1 MSKNRDSRDKEQK
14 TVPIDPEGEQRELE
28 AAGWERMDVQGKV
41 LWVNPQSGHRYPQG
55 PAIRRLRQMIQE
67 EAEQGRGEGRG
78 VSEKELGRLRQA
90 VARLLDAQEDASD
103 AARRGL
109 ELRRGDFEDEESSEA
124 SGRLEELLVD
134 VLDILEGAT
143 DDVRGILGD
152 VVEDE
157 ARRAQEEVERIEA
170 QRLRLSEAV
179 MKGDEKALE
188 EDRRLELRIR
198 ELAGR
203 QTGGDQDERRVTEAP

>member
-1 MSKNRDSRDKEQK
+1 MPTEEKEANVEEVAPDEAPVEAYSATGFPILEEKAFWTGWGRKAGGYSVNTNRDSRDKEQK

-28 AAGWERMDVQGKV
+28 AAGWERLDVQGKV

-55 PAIRRLRQMIQE
+55 PAIRRLRQIQE

-109 ELRRGDFEDEESSEA
+109 EHEREDVDYEESSA
-124 SGRLEELLVD
+124 VSARLEEALVD
-134 VLDILEGAT
+134 ILDILEGALS
-143 DDVRGILGD
+143 DVRAILED
-152 VVEDE
+152 NVE
-157 ARRAQEEVERIEA
+157 
-170 QRLRLSEAV
+170 
-179 MKGDEKALE
+179 
-188 EDRRLELRIR
+188 
-198 ELAGR
+198 
-203 QTGGDQDERRVTEAP
+203 

>member
-1 MSKNRDSRDKEQK
+1 MSKNRDSRDKEPK

-28 AAGWERMDVQGKV
+28 AAGWERLDVQGKV

-55 PAIRRLRQMIQE
+55 PAIRRLRQIQE

-78 VSEKELGRLRQA
+78 VSVKELGRLRQA

-134 VLDILEGAT
+134 VLDILEGAA

-152 VVEDE
+152 VAEDE
-157 ARRAQEEVERIEA
+157 ARRAREEVERIEA

>member
-1 MSKNRDSRDKEQK
+1 MPTEEKEANVEEVAPDEALMEAYSATGFPILGEKAFWTGWGRKAGGYSVSKNRDSRDKEQK

-55 PAIRRLRQMIQE
+55 PAIRRLRQIQE

-109 ELRRGDFEDEESSEA
+109 EHEREDVDYEESSA
-124 SGRLEELLVD
+124 VSTRLEEALVD
-134 VLDILEGAT
+134 ILNILEGALS
-143 DDVRGILGD
+143 DVRAILED
-152 VVEDE
+152 NVE
-157 ARRAQEEVERIEA
+157 
-170 QRLRLSEAV
+170 
-179 MKGDEKALE
+179 
-188 EDRRLELRIR
+188 
-198 ELAGR
+198 
-203 QTGGDQDERRVTEAP
+203 ERRE

>member
-55 PAIRRLRQMIQE
+55 PAIRRLQQIRE

-78 VSEKELGRLRQA
+78 VSEQELGRLRQA
-90 VARLLDAQEDASD
+90 VARLMDAQEEASD

-109 ELRRGDFEDEESSEA
+109 ELRRGDFEDEEFSDA

-134 VLDILEGAT
+134 VVDILEGASS
-143 DDVRGILGD
+143 DVRAILGD
-152 VVEDE
+152 V
-157 ARRAQEEVERIEA
+157 AEERGEWGE
-170 QRLRLSEAV
+170 
-179 MKGDEKALE
+179 
-188 EDRRLELRIR
+188 
-198 ELAGR
+198 
-203 QTGGDQDERRVTEAP
+203 

>member
-1 MSKNRDSRDKEQK
+1 
-14 TVPIDPEGEQRELE
+14 
-28 AAGWERMDVQGKV
+28 
-41 LWVNPQSGHRYPQG
+41 
-55 PAIRRLRQMIQE
+55 
-67 EAEQGRGEGRG
+67 
-78 VSEKELGRLRQA
+78 LGRLRQA

-134 VLDILEGAT
+134 VLDILEGAA

-152 VVEDE
+152 VAEDE
-157 ARRAQEEVERIEA
+157 ARRAREEVERIEA